1 MVDIELKQVSKSYGQ
16 TKILDTLN
24 LNIANREFVTIVGP
38 SGCGKSTL
46 LRMIA
51 GLDTIS
57 SGQLFFD
64 GKLMNDV
71 APKER
76 GVAMVFQSY
85 ALYPHLSVYNNVAFG
100 LKGRMPK
107 PAIREKVLDVLDR
120 LQLSKLAG
128 RLPKQLSGGQ
138 RQRVA
143 IARAISRE
151 PGVMLFDEPLSN
163 LDAGLRNQTRLE
175 IARLHR
181 TVGSTTIYV
190 THDQAEAMTLSD
202 RIVLLNGGR
211 IEQFDSPLDI
221 YRRPANRFVAEFIG
235 SPKINMLQKN
245 EAAQLFAGTPAA
257 SQIVALG
264 DVVLGLRAHEL
275 EAVPPGNAGLKARVS
290 VVEEY
295 GDRAYFHVET
305 EQFGTPLITEMTT
318 MENVKAGDVVGLSAL
333 VPEPLVFD
341 GGSGSRLARGNA
353 ELATC

>member
-1 MVDIELKQVSKSYGQ
+1 MANIELKGLSKSYGHH
-16 TKILDTLN
+16 IVLDALD
-24 LNIANREFVTIVGP
+24 LSIANGEFVTIVGP

-51 GLDTIS
+51 GLDSIS

-64 GKLMNDV
+64 GKTVNDV

-85 ALYPHLSVYNNVAFG
+85 ALYPHLSVYDNVAFG

-107 PAIREKVLDVLDR
+107 PAIQEKVLDVLDR
-120 LQLSKLAG
+120 LQLSKLAK

-181 TVGSTTIYV
+181 AVGSTTIYV

-202 RIVLLNGGR
+202 KIVLLNAGR
-211 IEQFDSPLDI
+211 IEQFGSPLDV
-221 YRRPANRFVAEFIG
+221 YRKPANRFVAEFIG
-235 SPKINMLQKN
+235 SPKINILQKN
-245 EAAQLFAGTPAA
+245 EALSLFAGMPAA
-257 SQIVALG
+257 HSIG
-264 DVVLGLRAHEL
+264 SFEKVVLGLRAHEL
-275 EAVPPGNAGLKARVS
+275 ETVPAGNATLKARVS
-290 VVEEY
+290 VIEEY
-295 GDRAYFHVET
+295 GDRAYIYVET
-305 EQFGTPLITEMTT
+305 EGAGTALVMEMTG
-318 MENVKAGDVVGLSAL
+318 MEDVKVGDIVGLAPR
-333 VPEPLVFD
+333 VPQPLVFD
-341 GGSGSRLARGNA
+341 EQSGTRLEQGIAA
-353 ELATC
+353 

>member
-1 MVDIELKQVSKSYGQ
+1 MANIELKGLSKSYGHVMV
-16 TKILDTLN
+16 LDALN
-24 LNIANREFVTIVGP
+24 LSIANGEFVTIVGP

-57 SGQLFFD
+57 SGHLFFD
-64 GKLMNDV
+64 GKTVNDV

-85 ALYPHLSVYNNVAFG
+85 ALYPHLSVYDNVAFG

-107 PAIREKVLDVLDR
+107 LVLREKVLDVLER
-120 LQLSKLAG
+120 LQLSKLAK

-181 TVGSTTIYV
+181 AVGSTTIYV

-202 RIVLLNGGR
+202 KIVLLNGGR
-211 IEQFDSPLDI
+211 IEQFGSPLDV

-245 EAAQLFAGTPAA
+245 EALLLFAGMPAA
-257 SQIVALG
+257 SGIGLLG
-264 DVVLGLRAHEL
+264 DVILGLRAHEL
-275 EAVPPGNAGLKARVS
+275 EAVPLGKASLKARVS

-295 GDRAYFHVET
+295 GDRAYIYVET
-305 EQFGTPLITEMTT
+305 EGFSTPLVMEMTA
-318 MENVKAGDVVGLSAL
+318 MEDVKVGDIVGLAPRVS
-333 VPEPLVFD
+333 EPLIFD
-341 GGSGSRLARGNA
+341 QESGARLEKGQPA
-353 ELATC
+353 